1 MKTSGAINEME
12 DFDIASGEI
21 DNKTDPIYS
30 IKPDFITQWRL
41 KKEREN
47 LCRSIYNRFVEHNEC
62 KRLLKAA
69 QLYRPYIGENGELN
83 LWTTDDLERLAAY
96 VNGTSTATTNS
107 TSLYGNIGTETEGPA
122 LVLPPFEL
130 WQTIA
135 IAVCLAI
142 CIILTVGGNILVLLA
157 FIVDRNIRQ
166 PSNYFIA
173 SLAATD
179 MLIGTVSMPFYTVY
193 VLMGYWDLGPLLCDL
208 WLSVDYTVC
217 LVSQYTVLLITID
230 RYCSVKI
237 AAKYRSWRTKRRV
250 IYMVTI
256 TWIIPALLFF
266 ISIFGW
272 EHFTGKRDLL
282 PGQCA
287 VQFLKDPV
295 FNTAL
300 IIGYYWTTLIVLF
313 VLYGGIYKTA
323 YEMQKRSEAKQRK
336 MQSMVALSAGAMSG
350 MAGHAAGIGAI
361 EEKILKTKVEL
372 SGSQDK
378 DGCEQ
383 QISATKRGS
392 GQANPLAQALVETK
406 AAEEQRRISEGKV
419 NKGSK
424 NDSGEVEKSER
435 SSSPAFDSDE
445 ESSVNQAQQ
454 LMQQQQQQKVA
465 NLRKRSSIGL
475 VFGAQAALIAT
486 RSKGMCTP
494 TSKSSEAMAA
504 LSSGASS
511 PHPSQK
517 IERTQSKEE
526 LSRPAASASDKMKR
540 TSCATLSQIV
550 ETERQSEAVRSST
563 SPPSSHN
570 KSKVPPDESPLSP
583 VNLAPIVVPREQ
595 VQPGLVHAI
604 LPPPEQF
611 QCSSLLS
618 DGSENPSSNSEL
630 HLTYDVMA
638 NNSELRFM
646 DESSIAMASP
656 TYTYNNGGIA
666 GSQAP
671 KTTAVTT
678 NTNGSAMTTNK
689 LPSAGNAGHAKQMAS
704 SPTLLSQALQKVAAQ
719 AKTTAATPTQQVDDN
734 NLDPNIQS
742 TTSANTTEIN
752 FNLPHSP
759 HPTGSDVEIEKH
771 LLISYTGLEDF
782 ERVRR
787 ESCIDASSLMFPR
800 HHSADAGL
808 LKYTSITTQSNGSK
822 TAAAAAATTKMTTT
836 KASPAATPSSSSVGD
851 KRGRTTTT
859 TKNNNNNNNNNH
871 CGTTISSTAAPTSSV
886 TTATTTTT
894 TQHHPPV
901 VTSKSLDKIDE
912 RETSDTTQKM
922 ASTSGTSSG
931 SGTTTQPPAP
941 QRQSSSLKLQKKPH
955 PHHHL
960 QHAASSGSRSSSK
973 RDFMQSISKHFKSK
987 KATIPLVIGVG
998 RQKSKS
1004 ENRARKAF
1012 RTISFILGCFVACW
1026 TPYHVLALVEG
1037 FCRNPPCTNEHLYMF
1052 SYFLCYANSPMN
1064 PFCYALA
1071 NQQFKKTFTRIL
1083 KGDWHMT

>member
-1 MKTSGAINEME
+1 MTMRPSSDME
-12 DFDIASGEI
+12 DFELSSTEI
-21 DNKTDPIYS
+21 DNKTDSIYS

-47 LCRSIYNRFVEHNEC
+47 LCKSIYNRFVEPNEC

-69 QLYRPYIGENGELN
+69 QLYRPFIGENGELN
-83 LWTTDDLERLAAY
+83 LWTSDDLQRLAAF
-96 VNGTSTATTNS
+96 VNGTTNS
-107 TSLYGNIGTETEGPA
+107 TSVYGNDGNESEGPA

-361 EEKILKTKVEL
+361 EEKILKTKVDME
-372 SGSQDK
+372 DNT
-378 DGCEQ
+378 GCDQ
-383 QISATKRGS
+383 AGGVGGGKRYSGS
-392 GQANPLAQALVETK
+392 GQANPLAQAADIINGTLTDGP
-406 AAEEQRRISEGKV
+406 EEQRRISDGLAKGNN

-424 NDSGEVEKSER
+424 TDSGEVEKSER

-454 LMQQQQQQKVA
+454 LINQQKMS

-475 VFGAQAALIAT
+475 VFGAQAALLAT
-486 RSKGMCTP
+486 RSKGLCTP
-494 TSKSSEAMAA
+494 TSKSTEAVA

-511 PHPSQK
+511 PHPSSHRGM
-517 IERTQSKEE
+517 ERAQSKEE
-526 LSRPAASASDKMKR
+526 ISRPPPMDKSKR

-550 ETERQSEAVRSST
+550 ETERGSETQTAAAAALKTSSQPST
-563 SPPSSHN
+563 PKAPPN
-570 KSKVPPDESPLSP
+570 DESPLSP
-583 VNLAPIVVPREQ
+583 VNLAPIVVPRDQIQ
-595 VQPGLVHAI
+595 VGLVHAI
-604 LPPPEQF
+604 LPPPEPF
-611 QCSSLLS
+611 QSSSLFS
-618 DGSENPSSNSEL
+618 DGSDNPSSNSEL
-630 HLTYDVMA
+630 QLNTYDVMA

-646 DESSIAMASP
+646 DESSIAMTPP
-656 TYTYNNGGIA
+656 TSANYQNSFQLQLSKQQPTHPSTTSTTTTTKLTSA
-666 GSQAP
+666 GSPQ
-671 KTTAVTT
+671 
-678 NTNGSAMTTNK
+678 
-689 LPSAGNAGHAKQMAS
+689 LNANQIVS
-704 SPTLLSQALQKVAAQ
+704 SPTLLSQALQKVAQ
-719 AKTTAATPTQQVDDN
+719 NPTTIN
-734 NLDPNIQS
+734 PNT
-742 TTSANTTEIN
+742 TTSRVPTKAVANSCA
-752 FNLPHSP
+752 PASQ
-759 HPTGSDVEIEKH
+759 
-771 LLISYTGLEDF
+771 GLEDF
-782 ERVRR
+782 DKERR
-787 ESCIDASSLMFPR
+787 ESCIDVMLFPR
-800 HHSADAGL
+800 HSSADGVL
-808 LKYTSITTQSNGSK
+808 LQYSSK
-822 TAAAAAATTKMTTT
+822 GQQMATAAATAVATRNGVNLTTNT
-836 KASPAATPSSSSVGD
+836 
-851 KRGRTTTT
+851 
-859 TKNNNNNNNNNH
+859 NNNTNTSASALRTQGNKQQVV
-871 CGTTISSTAAPTSSV
+871 STVAKA
-886 TTATTTTT
+886 ATTTTNT
-894 TQHHPPV
+894 TGMSATATTLTTTNTNTCTSQATSLSSTLPHRPPPV
-901 VTSKSLDKIDE
+901 MTSKSLDKIDE
-912 RETSDTTQKM
+912 RETSDTTTTNKM

-931 SGTTTQPPAP
+931 STSHNQTNPSTQPPPAP
-941 QRQSSSLKLQKKPH
+941 QRQSSSLKLQKKS
-955 PHHHL
+955 HHQL
-960 QHAASSGSRSSSK
+960 QHQQTSSSSRSSSK
-973 RDFMQSISKHFKSK
+973 RDFMHSISKHFKSK

-1037 FCRNPPCTNEHLYMF
+1037 FCRDPPCTNEHLYMF